1 MAAALPPIQPT
12 QPPPCRN
19 LAGSRAHPRESR
31 RSSRQ
36 SFSLLAIKNRK
47 RQETPLKTIGNNG
60 ILRIRKNPT
69 PNGER
74 TMPKKKPPQA
84 PQQEWTQRAK
94 PRKESPRTRRIA
106 LIFSPQQADRLILLA
121 RLNGVSVNH
130 QVELMTDAE
139 YSARLADPKTKALIK
154 ALAKQSEANQ

>member
-1 MAAALPPIQPT
+1 
-12 QPPPCRN
+12 
-19 LAGSRAHPRESR
+19 
-31 RSSRQ
+31 
-36 SFSLLAIKNRK
+36 
-47 RQETPLKTIGNNG
+47 
-60 ILRIRKNPT
+60 
-69 PNGER
+69 
-74 TMPKKKPPQA
+74 MPKKKPPQA